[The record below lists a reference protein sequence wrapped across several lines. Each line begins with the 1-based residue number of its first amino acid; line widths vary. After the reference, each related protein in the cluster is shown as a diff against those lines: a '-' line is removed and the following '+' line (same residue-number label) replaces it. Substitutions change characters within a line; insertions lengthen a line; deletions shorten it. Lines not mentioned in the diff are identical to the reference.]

1 VVKDVILCIPQLFEY
16 IAFVTHGGFR
26 PCEYFSDISNTRY
39 QHVAFDPPKPT
50 SSVEGSK
57 NGDGDGYEDIF
68 NEYPPEFSVF
78 DDPDRAE
85 EYKPLFRGKTIID
98 LTLKN
103 GRRGGRNTI

>member
-68 NEYPPEFSVF
+68 N
-78 DDPDRAE
+78 DRAE